1 MALKIRRGT
10 EAERQTITPA
20 EGELVYTTDEKRVYV
35 GDGATLGG
43 VPIDIVD
50 RTGFTLQGNL
60 DLGGQRIT
68 GAGDIAIT
76 GNITATGDI
85 VAQGQN
91 IQIGDE
97 ATDEVVFGAEVNSD
111 VIPKVDSA
119 NDLGSNA
126 KRWNNLYVNE
136 ITTSGKINGPL
147 YGSVIAADSTVVIDY
162 ETGTINA
169 ANLAGTLT
177 GDFAGGF
184 TGDVKA
190 NDGTVILD
198 NGTNGTDA
206 VFTGSVTGN
215 VTGDVAG
222 NVTGTLT
229 GYQTGDMTGSVFAD
243 DSSTLVD
250 SVNGYV
256 TGNVINNSTKA
267 NTGVFGNNTLGAG
280 GYQLSVHGDQGII
293 AGDLSFDDAS
303 GSTISA
309 NGNLTLTSSNG
320 YIFLQPTTNIT
331 LNAPT
336 VNLQSNLAITEVAG
350 DSTLTATNN
359 LLLNGTTGVIVDS
372 GSGNT
377 TFNQDVVV
385 TGNFTVQGTQTVAN
399 SQTLEVADRN
409 IELASTASPDD
420 VTANGGGIIIK
431 GTTDKTIIYVHGG
444 TDATNRFSV
453 NQNVDIA
460 SGKTYKINNVDVITG
475 TGLGSGIQSSS
486 LTSVG
491 TLTDLEV
498 TNPIA
503 GNLNGNASTAT
514 QLLTARS
521 INGVQFNGT
530 SDITITDNTKL
541 PVAGGTVGALTLGGQ
556 INMATN
562 RIVNLPLPSSP
573 DDPATKQ
580 YVDTIGSSAVT
591 VTGDQ
596 QVDGEK
602 TFTGNMIV
610 GNGLSFTNG
619 VGEMEIAATI
629 SNDNITLTPNGIG
642 TVRLNVPT
650 QTTVGAAGLASAIPQ
665 NPDLYLQINVNGTTY
680 AIPAFAL
687 S

>member
-35 GDGATLGG
+35 GDGATVGG

-190 NDGTVILD
+190 NDGTLILD

-206 VFTGSVTGN
+206 VFTGSVTGD
-215 VTGDVAG
+215 VTGNITG
-222 NVTGTLT
+222 NVTGNVT

-256 TGNVINNSTKA
+256 TGNVVNNSTKA
-267 NTGVFGNNTLGAG
+267 NTGVFGDNTLGNG
-280 GYQLSVHGDQGII
+280 GYQLAVHGDSGVIGGNI
-293 AGDLSFDDAS
+293 WLVDAG
-303 GSTISA
+303 GSAIEA
-309 NGNLTLTSSNG
+309 DGNLTLRTSSGYVYVNG
-320 YIFLQPTTNIT
+320 TTNIN
-331 LNAPT
+331 LDAPT
-336 VNLQSNLAITEVAG
+336 VNVQTNLSMTEVSG
-350 DSTLTATNN
+350 DSSLTATNN
-359 LLLNGTTGVIVDS
+359 LLLNGTTGVVVDS
-372 GSGNT
+372 GTGNT

-385 TGNFTVQGTQTVAN
+385 TGNFTVQGTQTIAN
-399 SQTLEVADRN
+399 SQTLQVADRN
-409 IELASTASPDD
+409 IELASTVSPDD
-420 VTANGGGIIIK
+420 VTANGGGIIVK

-444 TDATNRFSV
+444 TDATNRFSI

-498 TNPIA
+498 TNPIS

-541 PVAGGTVGALTLGGQ
+541 PVSGGTVGALTLGGQ

-619 VGEMEIAATI
+619 VGEM
-629 SNDNITLTPNGIG
+629 
-642 TVRLNVPT
+642 
-650 QTTVGAAGLASAIPQ
+650 
-665 NPDLYLQINVNGTTY
+665 
-680 AIPAFAL
+680 
-687 S
+687 

>member
-10 EAERQTITPA
+10 EAERQTVIPA
-20 EGELVYTTDEKRVYV
+20 EGELVYTTDEKRVYI
-35 GDGATLGG
+35 GDGTTVGG
-43 VPIDIVD
+43 IPIDIVD

-68 GAGDIAIT
+68 GAGDIAID

-97 ATDEVVFGAEVNSD
+97 STDEVILGAQVNSD
-111 VIPKVDSA
+111 IIPKNDST
-119 NDLGSNA
+119 NDLGSDA

-136 ITTSGKINGPL
+136 ITTSGRINGPL
-147 YGSVIAADSTVVIDY
+147 HGSVIGADSTVIIDY

-206 VFTGSVTGN
+206 TFTGDVTGN
-215 VTGDVAG
+215 LTGNVAGIVTGSLVGHVDGDV
-222 NVTGTLT
+222 
-229 GYQTGDMTGSVFAD
+229 TGSVFAD
-243 DSSTLVD
+243 NSVALVD
-250 SVNGYV
+250 GVSGYLV
-256 TGNVINNSTKA
+256 GDVINGQVKSNI
-267 NTGVFGNNTLGAG
+267 GVFGNNQQGNG
-280 GYQLSVHGDQGII
+280 GYQLAVHGD
-293 AGDLSFDDAS
+293 AGVIGGNVWLIDAG
-303 GSTISA
+303 GSA
-309 NGNLTLTSSNG
+309 VEADGNLTLRTSNG
-320 YIFLQPTTNIT
+320 YVYVNGTTSIS
-331 LNAPT
+331 LDAPT
-336 VNLQSNLAITEVAG
+336 VTIQTNTVITEVAG

-372 GSGNT
+372 GTGNT

-399 SQTLEVADRN
+399 SQTLEIADKN
-409 IELASTASPDD
+409 IELASTVTPDD
-420 VTANGGGIIIK
+420 ITANGGGVIIK
-431 GTTDKTIIYVHGG
+431 GTTDKTMIYTHGG
-444 TDATNRFSV
+444 TDATNRFIF
-453 NQNVDIA
+453 NQNVDID
-460 SGKTYKINNVDVITG
+460 SGKTYKINGVDVITG

-491 TLTDLEV
+491 TLTNLEV
-498 TNPIA
+498 TNPIS

-541 PVAGGTVGALTLGGQ
+541 PVSGGTVGALTLGGQ

-562 RIVNLPLPSSP
+562 RIVNLPEPSAPS
-573 DDPATKQ
+573 DPTTKQ
-580 YVDTIGSSAVT
+580 YVDTADSTSVKI
-591 VTGDQ
+591 TGDQ
-596 QVDGEK
+596 QIDGEK

-619 VGEMEIAATI
+619 IGEMEIAATI
-629 SNDNITLTPNGIG
+629 SNDNITLTPNGVG
-642 TVRLNVPT
+642 TVRMNVPT
-650 QTTVGAAGLASAIPQ
+650 QTTVGASGIAAAIPS

>member
-35 GDGATLGG
+35 GDGSTVGG
-43 VPIDIVD
+43 VSIEIVE
-50 RTGFTLQGNL
+50 RAGFTLQGNL

-91 IQIGDE
+91 IQIGDQ
-97 ATDEVVFGAEVNSD
+97 ATDEVVIGAEVNSD
-111 VIPKVDSA
+111 FIPKNDSA

-206 VFTGSVTGN
+206 TFTGSVTGN
-215 VTGDVAG
+215 VTGDVTG
-222 NVTGTLT
+222 NVTGGLL

-243 DSSTLVD
+243 NSTTLVD
-250 SVNGYV
+250 GANGYV
-256 TGNVINNSTKA
+256 VGDVINSSVKSS
-267 NTGVFGNNTLGAG
+267 TGVFGNNTLGAG
-280 GYQLSVHGDQGII
+280 GYQLAVHGDQGII

-303 GSTISA
+303 GSSISA
-309 NGNLTLTSSNG
+309 NGNLTLQSSNG
-320 YIFLQPTTNIT
+320 YIYLQPTTNIT

-336 VNLQSNLAITEVAG
+336 VNVQSNLAITEVAG
-350 DSTLTATNN
+350 DSNLTATNN
-359 LLLNGTTGVIVDS
+359 LQLNGTTGVIVDS
-372 GSGNT
+372 GTGNT

-385 TGNFTVQGTQTVAN
+385 SGNFTVQGTQTIAN

-431 GTTDKTIIYVHGG
+431 GTTDKTMIYTHGG
-444 TDATNRFSV
+444 TDTTNRFTF
-453 NQNVDIA
+453 NQNVNLD
-460 SGKTYKINNVDVITG
+460 SGKTFKINNVDVLTG

-491 TLTDLEV
+491 VLDDLEV
-498 TNPIA
+498 TNPIN
-503 GNLNGNASTAT
+503 GTLNGNAATAT
-514 QLLTARS
+514 QLLNARS

-530 SDITITDNTKL
+530 SDITVTDNTKL
-541 PVAGGTVGALTLGGQ
+541 PLSGGTVGALTLGGQ

-562 RIVNLPLPSSP
+562 RIVNLPVPSSP

-580 YVDTIGSSAVT
+580 YVDTATSQAVLT
-591 VTGDQ
+591 SGDQ
-596 QVDGEK
+596 TIDGEK
-602 TFTGNMIV
+602 TFTGNMII
-610 GNGLSFTNG
+610 GNGLSVTNG
-619 VGEMEIAATI
+619 VGKMEIAATI
-629 SNDNITLTPNGIG
+629 SNDNITLSPNGIG
-642 TVRLNVPT
+642 TLDLNIPT
-650 QTTVGAAGLASAIPQ
+650 QTTVGAAGLAAAIPA
-665 NPDLYLQINVNGTTY
+665 NPDLYLQIVVNGTTY
-680 AIPAFAL
+680 AVPAFAL

>member
-35 GDGATLGG
+35 GDGTTVGG

-97 ATDEVVFGAEVNSD
+97 ATDEVILGAQVNSD
-111 VIPKVDSA
+111 IIPKTDSA
-119 NDLGSNA
+119 NDLGSNEL
-126 KRWNNLYVNE
+126 RWNNLFVNE
-136 ITTSGKINGPL
+136 VTTSGRINGPL
-147 YGSVIAADSTVVIDY
+147 HGSVIGADSTVIIDY

-206 VFTGSVTGN
+206 TFTGN
-215 VTGDVAG
+215 VTGDVTGNTTGTHTG
-222 NVTGTLT
+222 NVVGSLD
-229 GYQTGDMTGSVFAD
+229 GEVTGSVFAD
-243 DSSTLVD
+243 NSTALVD
-250 SVNGYV
+250 GVSGYLVGDLING
-256 TGNVINNSTKA
+256 TTKS
-267 NTGVFGNNTLGAG
+267 NIGVFGNNQQGNG
-280 GYQLSVHGDQGII
+280 GYQLAVHGEAGII
-293 AGDLSFDDAS
+293 GGNIWLVDAG
-303 GSTISA
+303 GSSVEA
-309 NGNLTLTSSNG
+309 DGNLTLRTTNGYVYVSGTSS
-320 YIFLQPTTNIT
+320 ISLD
-331 LNAPT
+331 APT
-336 VNLQSNLAITEVAG
+336 VTMQTNLAITEVSG

-359 LLLNGTTGVIVDS
+359 MLLNGGTGIVVDS

-385 TGNFTVQGTQTVAN
+385 TGNFTVQGTQTIAN
-399 SQTLEVADRN
+399 STTLQVADKN
-409 IELASTASPDD
+409 IELASTVTPDD
-420 VTANGGGIIIK
+420 VTANGGGIIVK
-431 GTTDKTIIYVHGG
+431 GTTDKTIIYIHGG
-444 TDATNRFSV
+444 TDATNRFTV
-453 NQNVDIA
+453 NQNIDLD
-460 SGKTYKINNVDVITG
+460 SGKVYKINNVEVLSG
-475 TGLGSGIQSSS
+475 TTLGSGIQNSS

-491 TLTDLEV
+491 TLTNLEV

-503 GNLNGNASTAT
+503 GNLNGNAATAT

-530 SDITITDNTKL
+530 ADITITDNTKL
-541 PVAGGTVGALTLGGQ
+541 PLSGGTVGALTLGGQ

-562 RIVNLPLPSSP
+562 RIVNLPAPSSP

-580 YVDTIGSSAVT
+580 YVDTLGSQAVT
-591 VTGDQ
+591 LTGDQ
-596 QVDGEK
+596 QIDGEK
-602 TFTGNMIV
+602 TFTGNMII
-610 GNGLSFTNG
+610 GNGLSVTNG
-619 VGEMEIAATI
+619 VGEMEISATI
-629 SNDNITLTPNGIG
+629 SNDNITLSPNGVG

-650 QTTVGAAGLASAIPQ
+650 QTTVGAQGLAAALPS

>member
-35 GDGATLGG
+35 GDGSTVGG
-43 VPIDIVD
+43 VSIEIVE
-50 RTGFTLQGNL
+50 RAGFTLQGNL

-91 IQIGDE
+91 IQIGDQS
-97 ATDEVVFGAEVNSD
+97 TDEVVIGAEVNSD
-111 VIPKVDSA
+111 FIPKTDST

-126 KRWNNLYVNE
+126 KRWNNLFVNE

-206 VFTGSVTGN
+206 TFTGAVTGN
-215 VTGDVAG
+215 VTGDVTG

-243 DSSTLVD
+243 NSTTLVD
-250 SVNGYV
+250 GANGYV
-256 TGNVINNSTKA
+256 VGDVINGSIKS

-280 GYQLSVHGDQGII
+280 GYQLAVHGDQGII

-309 NGNLTLTSSNG
+309 NGNLTVTSSNG
-320 YIFLQPTTNIT
+320 YIYLQPTTNIT

-350 DSTLTATNN
+350 DSNLTATNN
-359 LLLNGTTGVIVDS
+359 LQLNGTTGVIVDS
-372 GSGNT
+372 GTGNT

-385 TGNFTVQGTQTVAN
+385 TGNFTVQGTQTIAN

-431 GTTDKTIIYVHGG
+431 GTTDKTMIYTHGG
-444 TDATNRFSV
+444 TDSTNRFTF
-453 NQNVDIA
+453 NQNVNLD
-460 SGKTYKINNVDVITG
+460 SGKTFKINNVDVVTG
-475 TGLGSGIQSSS
+475 TGLGSGIQTSS

-491 TLTDLEV
+491 VLTDLEV
-498 TNPIA
+498 TNPIN
-503 GNLNGNASTAT
+503 GTLNGNATTAT
-514 QLLTARS
+514 QLLNSRS

-530 SDITITDNTKL
+530 SDITVTDNTKL
-541 PVAGGTVGALTLGGQ
+541 PLSGGTVGALTLGGQ

-562 RIVNLPLPSSP
+562 RIVNLPVPSSP

-580 YVDTIGSSAVT
+580 YVDTATSQAVLT
-591 VTGDQ
+591 SGDQ
-596 QVDGEK
+596 TVEGEK
-602 TFTGNMIV
+602 SFTGNMII
-610 GNGLSFTNG
+610 GNGLSITNG
-619 VGEMEIAATI
+619 VGKMEIAATI
-629 SNDNITLTPNGIG
+629 SNDNITLSPNGIG
-642 TVRLNVPT
+642 TLDLNIPT
-650 QTTVGAAGLASAIPQ
+650 QTTVGAAGLAAAIPA
-665 NPDLYLQINVNGTTY
+665 NPDLYLQIVVNGTTY
-680 AIPAFAL
+680 AVPAFAL